1 MTEPLTNTFKRAWI
15 RDGFSTDLCSDEDG
29 PFPLATASTFN
40 TKMDLLDRENKVVVG
55 LLLSVATPN
64 KGTAYGMSLYTTNGG
79 TKRTKVQANYAFIM
93 VFADL
98 MDLPNCFAVILHRK
112 LDFQNM
118 FNAKS
123 NCEHITI
130 GDPICF
136 VEPCPTDNKLGEK
149 MTVLKSPK
157 LAVCLNCHTGW
168 PMRDLHISSNAYR
181 QVAFYISGKKLVFPP
196 SHW

>member
-1 MTEPLTNTFKRAWI
+1 MSEQLPTNFDPAWI
-15 RDGFSTDLCSDEDG
+15 RTGFSTKWCSDNSVT
-29 PFPLATASTFN
+29 FPLAVASTFN
-40 TKMDLLDRENKVVVG
+40 KKMPLADRENKVVLG

-79 TKRTKVQANYAFIM
+79 AKRTKVQANYAFIM

-112 LDFQNM
+112 SDFQNL

-130 GDPICF
+130 GDPVCF
-136 VEPCPTDNKLGEK
+136 VEPSPTDDKLGEK
-149 MTVLKSPK
+149 MTVLKAPG
-157 LAVCLNCHTGW
+157 LAVALNYQSNW
-168 PMRDLHISSNAYR
+168 PMRDLQISDYANR
-181 QVAFYISGKKLVFPP
+181 QVAFHISKKRLQFRQ
-196 SHW
+196 S